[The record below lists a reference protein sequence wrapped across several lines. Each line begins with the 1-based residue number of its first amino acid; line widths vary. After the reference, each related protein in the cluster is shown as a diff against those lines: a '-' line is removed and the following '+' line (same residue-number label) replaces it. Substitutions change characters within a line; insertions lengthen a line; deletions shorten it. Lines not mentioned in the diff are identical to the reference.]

1 MYQLLAH
8 GIEQFNAGEFFECHD
23 TLEELWNELSG
34 NEKLFVQ
41 GLIQSAVGCYHA
53 LNGNFRGADS
63 QFGKS
68 LAKLTQFLPS
78 MLGVE
83 ISAFVEGIQACKA
96 LTEKCLNGQEKVFLE
111 EIIPKLPEIR
121 E

>member
-8 GIEQFNAGEFFECHD
+8 GIEQFNKGEFFECHD

-41 GLIQSAVGCYHA
+41 GLIQASVGCYHA

-83 ISAFVEGIQACKA
+83 ITGLVEGIRACKA
-96 LTEKCLNGQEKVFLE
+96 ITERNLLGQEQEFSE
-111 EIIPKLPEIR
+111 EIIPKIPEIS